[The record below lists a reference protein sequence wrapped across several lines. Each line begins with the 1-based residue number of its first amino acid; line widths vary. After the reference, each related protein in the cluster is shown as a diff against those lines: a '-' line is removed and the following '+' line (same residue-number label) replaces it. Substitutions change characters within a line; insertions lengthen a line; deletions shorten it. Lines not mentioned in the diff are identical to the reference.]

1 MEDDPLNTSAKSIR
15 TGVLLAGF
23 AATGFAM
30 KGIFIK
36 LAFAHGVD
44 AVTLLMQRLIF
55 SIALLWMVRFWRVS
69 RLAPHEQETPIS
81 TSDKLKIIG
90 LGLLGYY
97 LSSVLDFIG
106 LETVSASLERLILCL
121 YPAFTVLLVS
131 WFSGT
136 PIAPRIKRAL
146 PLTYLGMVLVLAP
159 ELANAHADWVGIGF
173 VVASTMVFSLY
184 MTWSPAVIGRIGSMR
199 FTELALTVSGL
210 GILVHWLLSHPLSS
224 IQQPPIVWGYALII
238 AIVSTVLPVYA
249 ITAAMQ
255 RIGASRTAVIG
266 SFGPVLSIIM
276 SMQLLNESLT
286 AIQWL
291 GAAVVLGG
299 VWLVGKK

>member
-1 MEDDPLNTSAKSIR
+1 MTSNAKSIR
-15 TGVLLAGF
+15 TGVFLAGF

-36 LAFAHGVD
+36 LAFAYGVD

-55 SIALLWMVRFWRVS
+55 SIALLWMVRLWRVS
-69 RLAPHEQETPIS
+69 RLGPDEQETPIS
-81 TSDKLKIIG
+81 TPDKFKIIG

-97 LSSVLDFIG
+97 LASVLDFIG

-146 PLTYLGMVLVLAP
+146 PLTYFGMVLVLAP

-173 VVASTMVFSLY
+173 VVASTMVFSFY
-184 MTWSPAVIGRIGSMR
+184 MTWSPAVIGRVGSMR
-199 FTELALTVSGL
+199 FTELALSVSGL
-210 GILVHWLLSHPLSS
+210 GILLHWLITHPIAS
-224 IQQPPIVWGYALII
+224 IEQPLAVWGYALIL

-266 SFGPVLSIIM
+266 SFGPVLSIVM
-276 SMQLLNESLT
+276 SMQLLDESLT